1 MLYLEIGLTDKLD
14 FTDPMRFVL
23 IIVLVLTVQLLPA
36 QNLDS
41 LKRSIVQLQMDT
53 QDINLRMKASNK
65 QFQTGILV
73 STLGYTITIIGG
85 LMLGR
90 DNDDLGQVL
99 LVTGGATGATGTYIM
114 VDSFNVLSGKRRKK
128 RMSRP

>member
-1 MLYLEIGLTDKLD
+1 
-14 FTDPMRFVL
+14 MRVL
-23 IIVLVLTVQLLPA
+23 LILIFIACTSLAKA

-41 LKRSIVQLQMDT
+41 LQRSIVQLQIET
-53 QDINLRMKASNK
+53 QDINLRMKAANR

-73 STLGYTITIIGG
+73 STLGYTVNIIGG

-90 DNDDLGQVL
+90 DNDDLGQAL
-99 LVTGGATGATGTYIM
+99 LVTGGVTGAIGTYIL

-128 RMSRP
+128 RYR

>member
-1 MLYLEIGLTDKLD
+1 MYK
-14 FTDPMRFVL
+14 RFF
-23 IIVLVLTVQLLPA
+23 LVLTLMVCCKLSYS

-41 LKRSIVQLQMDT
+41 LKRSIVELQLET
-53 QDINLRMKASNK
+53 QDINLRMKASNR

-73 STLGYTITIIGG
+73 STLGYTVTIVGG

-90 DNDDLGQVL
+90 DNDDLGQAL
-99 LVTGGATGATGTYIM
+99 LVTGGITGAIGTYVL

-128 RMSRP
+128 RYKE

>member
-1 MLYLEIGLTDKLD
+1 
-14 FTDPMRFVL
+14 MRIILVLIFVL
-23 IIVLVLTVQLLPA
+23 SAKFMAA

-41 LKRSIVQLQMDT
+41 LERAIVQLQVET

-73 STLGYTITIIGG
+73 STLGYTVTIIGG

-90 DNDDLGQVL
+90 DNDDLGQAL
-99 LVTGGATGATGTYIM
+99 LVTGGVTGAIGTYVL

-128 RMSRP
+128 KWPKKG

>member
-1 MLYLEIGLTDKLD
+1 LLYLENGLTAKLD

-23 IIVLVLTVQLLPA
+23 IITLVFATNLLPA

-53 QDINLRMKASNK
+53 QDINLRMKSSNR

-90 DNDDLGQVL
+90 DNDDLGQAL
-99 LVTGGATGATGTYIM
+99 LVTGGITGATGTYIM

-128 RMSRP
+128 RMYKP